1 MRKKIFLATCC
12 LVLGIASLTSCH
24 NTGIKNDSAE
34 NTESTNSEISDTK
47 STDVGDLLQ
56 YGRLIGHYE
65 TVIIENKD
73 KISTEQYNK
82 YINAVSNFNSNSNV
96 DTFIDL
102 TDVVYEL
109 YQYINPQ

>member
-12 LVLGIASLTSCH
+12 LVLGIVSLTSCH
-24 NTGIKNDSAE
+24 NTGIKNNSAE

-65 TVIIENKD
+65 TVILENKD
-73 KISTEQYNK
+73 KISTEQVF
-82 YINAVSNFNSNSNV
+82 IANAGHVDSESGY
-96 DTFIDL
+96 DTFEDI
-102 TDVVYEL
+102 VN
-109 YQYINPQ
+109 YI